1 MSFDFRS
8 YVKSILVEQ
17 SRVSGANISAVD
29 ASNYKEQPPGS
40 GIFVSKTGKDPYTYS
55 IVSHNSKQAV
65 IKVEST
71 SLANRQSAVGRTFKI
86 TKNNLDNPN
95 VQLLYASLL
104 NLGKLTRIA
113 GDTDN
118 FKIGNLTAEII
129 ITGPRFAH
137 LNFFK
142 EQHDEIKKLGHEN
155 ASSTLVYKNPVLGPQ
170 NPPGNGLNTQLQN
183 LIKTIEDKTGDQVV
197 SLILQP
203 KVGYYMA
210 KENPLKYVHS
220 VFELEIDSDFMREI
234 ANFVDD
240 TSTTGGPDSQTKNKP
255 GDDNINISVDPE
267 VKPETFVMISK
278 SNPCPEH
285 TKLTLPESNG
295 LKHDQKGGI
304 TGNIK
309 NKRDAGKIYFIQD
322 GGSNDNCYKRVDGAE
337 PTNEFDR
344 YKIVGYGESF
354 TQSADGRLVAG
365 PLNPIFELIN

>member
-65 IKVEST
+65 IKIEST

-113 GDTDN
+113 GDTNN

-155 ASSTLVYKNPVLGPQ
+155 ASSTLVYKRPVLAPQ
-170 NPPGNGLNTQLQN
+170 NPPGNNFNAQLQN
-183 LIKTIEDKTGDQVV
+183 LIQAIEDKTGDQVV

-203 KVGYYMA
+203 KAGYYMA

-220 VFELEIDSDFMREI
+220 VFELEPNSDFMRQI

-240 TSTTGGPDSQTKNKP
+240 HSTTGGPDSTQTGGP
-255 GDDNINISVDPE
+255 GTDNVNITVDPE
-267 VKPETFVMISK
+267 TVKPETFVIYDTSP
-278 SNPCPEH
+278 PCPEH
-285 TKLTLPESNG
+285 TKQTLPGINERP
-295 LKHDQKGGI
+295 KHDEKGGI
-304 TGNIK
+304 DGHIK
-309 NKRDAGKIYFIQD
+309 NKKGKIYFIQD
-322 GGSNDNCYKRVDGAE
+322 GGQNDNCYKRVDGSE
-337 PTNEFDR
+337 STNEFDR
-344 YKIVGYGESF
+344 YKIIGYGESI
-354 TQSADGRLVAG
+354 TRSADGRMVPG
-365 PLNPIFELIN
+365 PPYPIFELIR